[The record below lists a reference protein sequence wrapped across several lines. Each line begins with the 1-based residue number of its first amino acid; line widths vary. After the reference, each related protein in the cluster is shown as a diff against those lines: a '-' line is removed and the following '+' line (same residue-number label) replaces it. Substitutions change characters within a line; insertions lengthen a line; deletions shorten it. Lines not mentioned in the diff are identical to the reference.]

1 MEEKIGNN
9 KAQSD
14 ENKTKLEKV
23 SHNLKFSF
31 YICNVYLYTF
41 CLEELYSESLSKF
54 EYYWNSY
61 LSKNFSM
68 FSILLSS
75 IEIFT
80 WICS

>member
-1 MEEKIGNN
+1 
-9 KAQSD
+9 
-14 ENKTKLEKV
+14 
-23 SHNLKFSF
+23 
-31 YICNVYLYTF
+31 
-41 CLEELYSESLSKF
+41 LEELYSESLSKF